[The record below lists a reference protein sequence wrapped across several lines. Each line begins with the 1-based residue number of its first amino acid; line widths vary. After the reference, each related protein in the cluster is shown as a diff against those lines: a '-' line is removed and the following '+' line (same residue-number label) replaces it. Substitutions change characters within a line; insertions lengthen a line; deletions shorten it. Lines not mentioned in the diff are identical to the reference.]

1 MGLLLQN
8 WWVLLII
15 GAYAFMMFRGG
26 GCCGT
31 GGHAHNGGGGC
42 CGGGSYGDHERMGH
56 YGSNSGQPRDKIEM
70 VRDPECG
77 MFVDPKT
84 STKQNLNGKT
94 YYFCSEVCRANFVK
108 KNRDSLQE

>member
-31 GGHAHNGGGGC
+31 GGHAHSGGGGC
-42 CGGGSYGDHERMGH
+42 GGGSHGDHERMGH

-108 KNRDSLQE
+108 KNRNPLQE